1 MIFVYLILVLAIVL
15 LGMSI
20 KQVQKNTEERLAN
33 LALQVAK
40 LEGEPNEKISELI
53 NRVEQMEKAI
63 DDIGAA
69 NNEVNDK
76 FLKGIDGLF
85 NYSVDDARGAIKQDA

>member
-20 KQVQKNTEERLAN
+20 KQMQKNTEERLAN

>member
-15 LGMSI
+15 LGMST
-20 KQVQKNTEERLAN
+20 KQMQKNTEERLAN

-40 LEGEPNEKISELI
+40 LESEPNEKISELI

>member
-20 KQVQKNTEERLAN
+20 KQMQKNTEERLAN

-53 NRVEQMEKAI
+53 NRVEQMEKTV

>member
-20 KQVQKNTEERLAN
+20 KQMQKNTEERLAN

-53 NRVEQMEKAI
+53 NRVEQMEKTI

>member
-20 KQVQKNTEERLAN
+20 KQMQKNTEERLAN

-40 LEGEPNEKISELI
+40 LEGEPNEKISGLI
-53 NRVEQMEKAI
+53 NRVEQMEKTI

>member
-20 KQVQKNTEERLAN
+20 KQMQKNTEERLAN

-63 DDIGAA
+63 DDIGAV
-69 NNEVNDK
+69 NNEVNDN

>member
-20 KQVQKNTEERLAN
+20 KQMQKNTEERLAN

-53 NRVEQMEKAI
+53 NQVEQIEKAI

>member
-20 KQVQKNTEERLAN
+20 KQMQKNTEERLAN

-53 NRVEQMEKAI
+53 NRVEQMEKTI

-85 NYSVDDARGAIKQDA
+85 NYNVDDARGAIKQDA

>member
-20 KQVQKNTEERLAN
+20 KQMQKNTEERLAN

-53 NRVEQMEKAI
+53 NRVEQMEIAI